1 MDEKR
6 FSLQWNVGGEKGG
19 IQNLPK
25 CTDGQSHFLVARG
38 AISVWNLVPVKGDGN
53 TALLMFGIRDFFVA
67 YFDAVAPY
75 FVAPYV

>member
-38 AISVWNLVPVKGDGN
+38 AIS
-53 TALLMFGIRDFFVA
+53 ALEFGPYKVMGIRRH
-67 YFDAVAPY
+67 
-75 FVAPYV
+75 

>member
-25 CTDGQSHFLVARG
+25 CTEGQSHFLVARG
-38 AISVWNLVPVKGDGN
+38 AISVWNLVPVK
-53 TALLMFGIRDFFVA
+53 
-67 YFDAVAPY
+67 
-75 FVAPYV
+75 

>member
-25 CTDGQSHFLVARG
+25 CTVGQSHFLVARG
-38 AISVWNLVPVKGDGN
+38 AISVWNLVVKGDGN
-53 TALLMFGIRDFFVA
+53 TALMFGIRRLFCIVF
-67 YFDAVAPY
+67 
-75 FVAPYV
+75 

>member
-25 CTDGQSHFLVARG
+25 CTVGQSHFLVARG
-38 AISVWNLVPVKGDGN
+38 AISVWNLVVK
-53 TALLMFGIRDFFVA
+53 
-67 YFDAVAPY
+67 
-75 FVAPYV
+75 